1 MMGYTKDI
9 AWGLTTGFI
18 DCYDLFIEKIKGDEY
33 QTQSGLKQISSRTET
48 IEIKD
53 QSSKEIKIKKTHHG
67 VLLEPLMQELG
78 ISEMTNSAYQ
88 TSLYWSLQDVPTSA
102 GALSRLPLA
111 KSVEEFRNYLFED
124 DICPLVNN
132 IICVDKDSNLQRYIA
147 TTMPVRKA
155 VTGSVPLSGWHDK
168 YDFSLAKAD
177 QLLVQNNPPEGYSL
191 TANNDTM
198 GEGGEFYIHNFP
210 THNSRA
216 ERITELLDNSKKFE
230 VNDFCEMQLDLKDL
244 RAKSLLPD
252 LIKVLSN
259 SEDKEVNLATKILE
273 EWNCEATIDSVGAC
287 IFYPFLDRFWQRKFM
302 HEVLGDDLVNTLPLG
317 APGLNRFDIGSF
329 LKDKF
334 WKEHESSLY
343 NIIEEE
349 IKTVVDRVKNSLG
362 DDSSKW
368 RWGDLHKIQFKHSL
382 NKFNYWQE
390 LQLGPDEIG
399 GSPTTL
405 GMAMHMGKG
414 PGKVEKNE
422 IPCRVYHGPAYRL
435 VVDLNDPEHAKF
447 VIAGGNGGRVDSP
460 FCLNH
465 YPTWLKGNYFILNFN
480 REEID
485 ESFVWQFNN

>member
-1 MMGYTKDI
+1 MMGYTKDV

-18 DCYDLFIEKIKGDEY
+18 DCYDLFIEKIKGDKY
-33 QTQSGLKQISSRTET
+33 QTQSELKDISSRTET

-53 QSSKEIKIKKTHHG
+53 QSSKEIEIKRTHHG

-78 ISEMTNSAYQ
+78 ISVMTNSAYQ

-111 KSVEEFRNYLFED
+111 KSAEEFRNYLFED

-147 TTMPVRKA
+147 TTMPVRKK

-168 YDFSLAKAD
+168 YDFSLAKAN
-177 QLLVQNNPPEGYSL
+177 QLLVENNPAEGYSL

-198 GEGGEFYIHNFP
+198 GEEGEFYIHNFP

-216 ERITELLDNSKKFE
+216 ERIKELLDKNKKFE

-273 EWNCEATIDSVGAC
+273 EWNCEATKDSVGAC

-302 HEVLGDDLVNTLPLG
+302 HEVLGDDLINTLPLG

-334 WKEHESSLY
+334 WKTHESSL
-343 NIIEEE
+343 ISVIEGE
-349 IKTVVDRVKNSLG
+349 IKTIVKRVKKSLG
-362 DDSSKW
+362 NDPSKW

-382 NKFNYWQE
+382 NKFDHWQE
-390 LQLGPDEIG
+390 LNLGPDEIG

-414 PGKVEKNE
+414 PGQTKEDE

-447 VIAGGNGGRVDSP
+447 VIAGGNGGRVESK
-460 FCLNH
+460 FCLNQ
-465 YPTWLKGNYFILNFN
+465 
-480 REEID
+480 ID
-485 ESFVWQFNN
+485 ESFTWQF